1 MAEEEASF
9 QPKAVKD
16 VPAEQFI
23 SAYAAHLKTNDKVR
37 SQRSGSLLLQPG
49 SEWQRTR
56 PWRRAEGARRH
67 MTASAYRHCWELASR
82 LLLLKAPA
90 GVQQPVQ
97 HLRNITTI

>member
-37 SQRSGSLLLQPG
+37 SRCSGSLVQAA
-49 SEWQRTR
+49 WQRVV
-56 PWRRAEGARRH
+56 AFG
-67 MTASAYRHCWELASR
+67 ASATC
-82 LLLLKAPA
+82 
-90 GVQQPVQ
+90 
-97 HLRNITTI
+97 

>member
-37 SQRSGSLLLQPG
+37 CQR
-49 SEWQRTR
+49 
-56 PWRRAEGARRH
+56 
-67 MTASAYRHCWELASR
+67 
-82 LLLLKAPA
+82 
-90 GVQQPVQ
+90 
-97 HLRNITTI
+97 